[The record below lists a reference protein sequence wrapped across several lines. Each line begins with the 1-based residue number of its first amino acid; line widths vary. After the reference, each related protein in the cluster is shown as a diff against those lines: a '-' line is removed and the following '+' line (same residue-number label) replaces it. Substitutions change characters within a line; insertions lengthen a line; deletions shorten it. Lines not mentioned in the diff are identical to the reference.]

1 MDTQNIPSFVLAAG
15 YFTETELQQLA
26 SYGALPSPAL
36 VDAFQ
41 YEPEIQ
47 ELMNAFIG
55 DESSRQVHQ
64 YLKAR
69 GIFLAAGAV
78 EKAWKIILL

>member
-1 MDTQNIPSFVLAAG
+1 MDTQNIPSFVLATG
-15 YFTETELQQLA
+15 FFTDAELQQLA

-41 YEPEIQ
+41 YDPEIQ

-69 GIFLAAGAV
+69 EFLAAGAV